1 MEAAEA
7 GAGGAFMIRTASSV
21 SIICAHLCVC
31 VCVHLY
37 MRMRGGR
44 GGRGASRP
52 IVRRYDRE
60 GHLGAVKL
68 RVGVVCVGNGVCVR
82 VCTNSLRQARR
93 RRPAYHRDCGA
104 ACARDAPSWPVES
117 SERWPK
123 NTHRLNALVRMCSC
137 MCNHWPAANI
147 ARSTVAGLKLNQM
160 EQMNA
165 TRKSGASN

>member
-104 ACARDAPSWPVES
+104 ACARDAPSWPVQS
-117 SERWPK
+117 SERCKLRAAAQQYTPSQCTR
-123 NTHRLNALVRMCSC
+123 THVLLHAC
-137 MCNHWPAANI
+137 MPSQPLASRQNHEI
-147 ARSTVAGLKLNQM
+147 G
-160 EQMNA
+160 
-165 TRKSGASN
+165 SN